1 MRIVIITQNYL
12 PEMGALSNRI
22 YPMARELGKAGHLVT
37 VATGMPNYPA
47 GRAFD
52 GYKGHVAMK
61 ERLEGADV
69 IRTAFYTVPRNISKA
84 RQMLSYLSF
93 IPASLVSALRAG
105 PADVVVVTT
114 PPIFPILTAIF
125 VAKLRGAKLV
135 LDVRDLWSDE
145 LVNFAG
151 LGERS
156 FAVRLFRMI
165 ERWGYKSA
173 DLVCCT
179 TQSLADTVISRGGHG
194 KSTLVYPNGADL
206 DVFKL
211 SENGREAVP
220 VLERL
225 GDRFVFMYSGL
236 FGLKHGLEAF
246 IDAAAILKD
255 QKDIVFALAGNGAAG
270 DDLMKR
276 VKNHGIDNVV
286 FLGELPLEQIPTA
299 LSRSDVC
306 YAGER
311 GDEYQEK
318 VISVK
323 IFEYMACERPVV
335 GALVGES
342 ARIVSE
348 SKSGVVVRPGD
359 AQGIADSVLRLKN
372 DPARRRAM
380 GKAGRAYVA
389 ANYSRGEWARRFEG
403 WLTRLVEERD
413 SSTSLEAAEIPS

>member
-156 FAVRLFRMI
+156 FAVRLFRI
-165 ERWGYKSA
+165 
-173 DLVCCT
+173 L
-179 TQSLADTVISRGGHG
+179 LISVLSRAMTAGG
-194 KSTLVYPNGADL
+194 V
-206 DVFKL
+206 
-211 SENGREAVP
+211 
-220 VLERL
+220 
-225 GDRFVFMYSGL
+225 
-236 FGLKHGLEAF
+236 
-246 IDAAAILKD
+246 
-255 QKDIVFALAGNGAAG
+255 LAGAA
-270 DDLMKR
+270 
-276 VKNHGIDNVV
+276 
-286 FLGELPLEQIPTA
+286 
-299 LSRSDVC
+299 
-306 YAGER
+306 
-311 GDEYQEK
+311 
-318 VISVK
+318 
-323 IFEYMACERPVV
+323 
-335 GALVGES
+335 
-342 ARIVSE
+342 
-348 SKSGVVVRPGD
+348 
-359 AQGIADSVLRLKN
+359 
-372 DPARRRAM
+372 
-380 GKAGRAYVA
+380 
-389 ANYSRGEWARRFEG
+389 
-403 WLTRLVEERD
+403 
-413 SSTSLEAAEIPS
+413 